1 MEKLSISELFN
12 TNMFP
17 LLGPAEFDP
26 EKISLTSAT
35 GPASDISAGSSNSF
49 EQNFIKNNL
58 TASSTAGIGAG
69 KDGKDKVNPIYY
81 IPIQD
86 FFDTVE
92 GPEFLKYC
100 KAILIS

>member
-1 MEKLSISELFN
+1 MVLPKIEKLFITELFT

-58 TASSTAGIGAG
+58 TASSTAGLGAG
-69 KDGKDKVNPIYY
+69 KDAKDKVNPY
-81 IPIQD
+81 
-86 FFDTVE
+86 TT
-92 GPEFLKYC
+92 
-100 KAILIS
+100 S